1 MGGNPDDMPL
11 VTISASY
18 GAGGSRVGPEV
29 ARRLGVPFVDRAI
42 PRGVAE
48 RLAVPLEQALEHDES
63 VTGTLGRLLRSFAP
77 VAQAYG
83 GPPADLPPGDDAYRE
98 ATEAVLR
105 ELAAKGDG
113 VILGRAGMIVLAGD
127 TRVLRVRLD
136 GPRERRIE
144 QAMRIEEVDRET
156 AGRRLEQ
163 TDRAREAYVR
173 HYYGADVTD
182 AALYHLVVDATTVGL
197 DACAALIVEASRCV
211 HGAGDGTPVSGLT
224 A

>member
-1 MGGNPDDMPL
+1 MAL

-29 ARRLGVPFVDRAI
+29 ARRLGVTFVDRAV

-48 RLAVPLEQALEHDES
+48 RLAVPLEQALAHDES

-105 ELAAKGDG
+105 EVAAGGEG
-113 VILGRAGMIVLAGD
+113 VILGRAGMVVLAGD
-127 TRVLRVRLD
+127 PRVLRVRLD
-136 GPRERRIE
+136 GPRERRVE
-144 QAMRIEEVDRET
+144 QAMHIEGVDRET
-156 AGRRLEQ
+156 AQRRLEQ

-173 HYYGADVTD
+173 HFYGVEVAD
-182 AALYHLVVDATTVGL
+182 ASLYHLVVDATTIGL

-211 HGAGDGTPVSGLT
+211 HGSSQDAPVGGLT